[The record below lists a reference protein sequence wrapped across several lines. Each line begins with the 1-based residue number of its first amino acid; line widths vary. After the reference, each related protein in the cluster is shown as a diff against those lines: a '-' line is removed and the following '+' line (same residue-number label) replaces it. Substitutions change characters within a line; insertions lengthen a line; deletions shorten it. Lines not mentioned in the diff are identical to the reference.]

1 MIHFILFSFLPKKIS
16 LDPCAI
22 EFVSSEKQQPYTAFS
37 INDLDSVPAYEI
49 LNIDARVSG
58 RWLEDKV
65 FLNDDQQKPGTDD
78 CNQLRETEI
87 PVLEK
92 AQCGPL
98 EFMVLQLKLDS
109 STRYENIHS

>member
-22 EFVSSEKQQPYTAFS
+22 DFVPSGKQQQPTAFS
-37 INDLDSVPAYEI
+37 IDDLDSVPAYEI
-49 LNIDARVSG
+49 LNIDARISG

-65 FLNDDQQKPGTDD
+65 FLNDDQQKPATDD
-78 CNQLRETEI
+78 SNQLSETEI
-87 PVLEK
+87 PVLERS
-92 AQCGPL
+92 QCGPL

-109 STRYENIHS
+109 STR